1 MSWRSWAE
9 DSRSRPGLGTTGWGL
24 IEAEGNRLAHIANG
38 QIKTDTNAPL
48 PRRLSALA
56 DQLEALIADHR
67 PAAAAVEEVFVNKN
81 PQSTLKLGQA
91 RGVVLMCAAR
101 AGIEVGRICGPARQ
115 EGGRWI
121 GRRRESP
128 GPRDGLTPAARRE
141 NRWPRLRPMRSPSPS
156 LTPIIWRPLEQ
167 AAERHCEEP
176 KATRQSSWIA
186 ALRWPDEQVALA
198 MIARLTGILAET
210 ASDSA
215 VIDVAGV
222 GYHVH
227 CSARTLDALGPIGGE
242 ILILTELQV
251 REDAW
256 TLFGFGSAAEREFVR
271 ALTSVQG
278 VGGKVALAI
287 LSVLAP
293 DDLAR
298 AVAQEDKAMIG
309 RANGVGPKLA
319 ARIANELQ
327 GKLGV
332 VAIGGATA
340 VPRGG
345 AAADALSAFGQPR
358 FQAGR
363 GQRGRQRCTGRA
375 RSGCDA
381 RRAGASRPQEGG
393 QVRCRAA
400 LLMLLAPLVLGG
412 HTSARSGT
420 YAKIDRCLAKPEM
433 AWDYRA
439 GHCKSGSG
447 GSRRSHL
454 HR

>member
-1 MSWRSWAE
+1 
-9 DSRSRPGLGTTGWGL
+9 
-24 IEAEGNRLAHIANG
+24 
-38 QIKTDTNAPL
+38 
-48 PRRLSALA
+48 
-56 DQLEALIADHR
+56 
-67 PAAAAVEEVFVNKN
+67 
-81 PQSTLKLGQA
+81 
-91 RGVVLMCAAR
+91 
-101 AGIEVGRICGPARQ
+101 
-115 EGGRWI
+115 
-121 GRRRESP
+121 
-128 GPRDGLTPAARRE
+128 
-141 NRWPRLRPMRSPSPS
+141 
-156 LTPIIWRPLEQ
+156 
-167 AAERHCEEP
+167 
-176 KATRQSSWIA
+176 
-186 ALRWPDEQVALA
+186 

-210 ASDSA
+210 AGDSA

-256 TLFGFGSAAEREFVR
+256 TLFGFGSAAERDLFR

-345 AAADALSAFGQPR
+345 AAADALSALGNLGFKPAEASAAVNAAQDELG
-358 FQAGR
+358 A
-363 GQRGRQRCTGRA
+363 
-375 RSGCDA
+375 DA
-381 RRAGASRPQEGG
+381 TLDAL
-393 QVRCRAA
+393 VRLALKKAA
-400 LLMLLAPLVLGG
+400 
-412 HTSARSGT
+412 
-420 YAKIDRCLAKPEM
+420 K
-433 AWDYRA
+433 
-439 GHCKSGSG
+439 
-447 GSRRSHL
+447 
-454 HR
+454 